1 MIKKPTK
8 ILLYGVG
15 FLLMAIVFFVVVVIW
30 KVATAG
36 AFVPDPNFIEKSI
49 FKSPITNADIP
60 NDTMHGVI
68 RQYQCQQM
76 ENDVF
81 DCQMTIFHD
90 RKTGA
95 DKTITYQLKIEPSGD
110 FWGER
115 WRLLDIKTAN
125 IVEK

>member
-1 MIKKPTK
+1 
-8 ILLYGVG
+8 
-15 FLLMAIVFFVVVVIW
+15 
-30 KVATAG
+30 
-36 AFVPDPNFIEKSI
+36 
-49 FKSPITNADIP
+49 
-60 NDTMHGVI
+60 
-68 RQYQCQQM
+68 M

-95 DKTITYQLKIEPSGD
+95 DKIITYQLKIEPSGD